1 MTINLLDNNPRIEY
15 TVAQGVTQSA
25 FVVPFEFFDDD
36 DINVYVGSTLKTLTT
51 HYTTADDSG
60 NTQVHTSG
68 STGYVHFTSGNEVTG
83 ATGGTAVVI
92 TRDID
97 IDRITDFP
105 TSGPFDIS
113 SLNTELDRM
122 IAISADIKDTAERA
136 LILQDYDT
144 TQSLELPDAAT
155 RANKILS
162 FTATGDA
169 TVSQSIGIFQGSD
182 ATITT
187 QDYLR
192 HDLVKSTTSTE
203 LDNVYIA
210 MQDSPSGTLLT
221 NTTYWALVVDAV
233 SAATSATNA
242 ASSAATAEGH
252 KNNAEAAQTAAEAA
266 QASAETAYDN
276 FDDRYLGAKAT
287 DPSVDNDGDALIAGA
302 LYFNTTDGDMRVYN
316 GSAWI
321 NVVSS
326 LGNLANVVEDTTPQ
340 LGGTLDV
347 NNQLVQ
353 FPDSTGAS
361 DNRLQ
366 LGSSQDMQLY
376 HDGTANKIDTSA
388 SQELHVNS
396 DDVLFYDNSGTTRTA
411 IVSAGSTMNFQLYD
425 NTGTVRVFAVNGS
438 SNEFHRSVSIQ
449 DENLIRFK
457 EATSNGSN
465 YVAFKAPAAITANVV
480 WTLPDADGTS
490 GQLLST
496 NGGGDLTWVD
506 EQDSSALAF
515 AIALG

>member
-1 MTINLLDNNPRIEY
+1 MTINLSDNDPRIEY

-36 DINVYVGSTLKTLTT
+36 DLNVYVDSVLQTLTT

-60 NTQVHTSG
+60 NTQQHTSG
-68 STGYVHFTSGNEVTG
+68 TTGYIHFTSGNEVTG
-83 ATGGTAVVI
+83 ATGGSDVVI

-97 IDRITDFP
+97 IDRVTDFP
-105 TSGPFDIS
+105 TSGPFDVS
-113 SLNTELDRM
+113 SLNNELDRM

-144 TQSLELPDAAT
+144 TTSLQLPDVAT

-182 ATITT
+182 ATTTT

-192 HDLVKSTTSTE
+192 HDLVKSTTAAQ
-203 LDNVYIA
+203 LNNVYIA

-242 ASSAATAEGH
+242 ASSASTAEGH
-252 KNNAEAAQTAAEAA
+252 KDNAEAAQTAAETA
-266 QASAETAYDN
+266 QAGAETAYDD

-287 DPSVDNDGDALIAGA
+287 DPTVDNDGDALITGA

-316 GSAWI
+316 GSAFI

-326 LGNLANVVEDTTPQ
+326 LGNLANIVEDTTPQ
-340 LGGTLDV
+340 LGGDLASNGQDILMADDDAVVIGTDTDLTIVHDSGV
-347 NNQLVQ
+347 NNTL
-353 FPDSTGAS
+353 FKSDTLEFKSKANANLTFKISPGATKAAT
-361 DNRLQ
+361 LYYQ
-366 LGSSQDMQLY
+366 GSERV
-376 HDGTANKIDTSA
+376 AI
-388 SQELHVNS
+388 E
-396 DDVLFYDNSGTTRTA
+396 SGTTRFTGGINADTA
-411 IVSAGSTMNFQLYD
+411 TIASIAYPSSD
-425 NTGTVRVFAVNGS
+425 GTNGQVLTTNGS
-438 SNEFHRSVSIQ
+438 GTLSFQ
-449 DENLIRFK
+449 DVTVTE
-457 EATSNGSN
+457 TD
-465 YVAFKAPAAITANVV
+465 P
-480 WTLPDADGTS
+480 
-490 GQLLST
+490 Q
-496 NGGGDLTWVD
+496 
-506 EQDSSALAF
+506 ALAF

>member
-1 MTINLLDNNPRIEY
+1 MTINLSDNDPRIEY

-36 DINVYVGSTLKTLTT
+36 DLNVYVDSVLQTLTT
-51 HYTTADDSG
+51 KYTTADDSG
-60 NTQVHTSG
+60 NTQQHTSG
-68 STGYVHFTSGNEVTG
+68 TTGYIHFTAGNEVTG
-83 ATGGTAVVI
+83 ASGGSDVVI

-97 IDRITDFP
+97 LDRVTDFP
-105 TSGPFDIS
+105 TSGPFDVL
-113 SLNTELDRM
+113 SLNNELDRM

-203 LDNVYIA
+203 LNNVYIA

-252 KNNAEAAQTAAEAA
+252 KDNAEAAQTAAETA
-266 QASAETAYDN
+266 QASAETAYDD

-287 DPSVDNDGDALIAGA
+287 DPTVDNDGDALITGA

-316 GSAWI
+316 GSAFI

-326 LGNLANVVEDTTPQ
+326 LGNLANIVEDTTPQ
-340 LGGTLDV
+340 LGGDLASNGQDILMADDDAFIIGTDTDLTIVHDSGV
-347 NNQLVQ
+347 NNTL
-353 FPDSTGAS
+353 FKSDTIEFKSKANANLTFKISPGATKAATLYYQGS
-361 DNRLQ
+361 ERL
-366 LGSSQDMQLY
+366 
-376 HDGTANKIDTSA
+376 AI
-388 SQELHVNS
+388 E
-396 DDVLFYDNSGTTRTA
+396 SGTTRFTGGINTDTA
-411 IVSAGSTMNFQLYD
+411 TIASLAYPTSD
-425 NTGTVRVFAVNGS
+425 GTNGQVLATNGS
-438 SNEFHRSVSIQ
+438 GTLSFQ
-449 DENLIRFK
+449 DVTE
-457 EATSNGSN
+457 SD
-465 YVAFKAPAAITANVV
+465 P
-480 WTLPDADGTS
+480 
-490 GQLLST
+490 
-496 NGGGDLTWVD
+496 
-506 EQDSSALAF
+506 SALAF

>member
-1 MTINLLDNNPRIEY
+1 MTINLSDNDPRIEY

-36 DINVYVGSTLKTLTT
+36 DLNVYVDSVLQTLTT

-60 NTQVHTSG
+60 NTQQHTSG
-68 STGYVHFTSGNEVTG
+68 TTGYIHFTAGNEVTG
-83 ATGGTAVVI
+83 ATGGSDVVI

-97 IDRITDFP
+97 IDRVTDFP
-105 TSGPFDIS
+105 TSGPFDVS
-113 SLNTELDRM
+113 SLNNELDRM

-144 TQSLELPDAAT
+144 TTSLQLPDVAT

-162 FTATGDA
+162 FTANGDA

-182 ATITT
+182 ATVTT

-192 HDLVKSTTSTE
+192 HDLVKSTTAAQ

-233 SAATSATNA
+233 SAATSASNA
-242 ASSAATAEGH
+242 ANSATSAQT
-252 KNNAEAAQTAAEAA
+252 AQTAAETAQTAAETA
-266 QASAETAYDN
+266 QAGAETAYDD

-287 DPSVDNDGDALIAGA
+287 DPTVDNDGDALITGA

-316 GSAWI
+316 GSAFI

-326 LGNLANVVEDTTPQ
+326 LGNLANIVEDTTPQ
-340 LGGTLDV
+340 LGGDLASNGQDILMADDDAVVIGTDTDLTIVHDSGV
-347 NNQLVQ
+347 NNTL
-353 FPDSTGAS
+353 FKSDTIEFKSKANANLTFKISPGATKAATLYYQGS
-361 DNRLQ
+361 ERL
-366 LGSSQDMQLY
+366 
-376 HDGTANKIDTSA
+376 AI
-388 SQELHVNS
+388 E
-396 DDVLFYDNSGTTRTA
+396 SGTTRFTGGINTDTA
-411 IVSAGSTMNFQLYD
+411 TIASIAYPSSD
-425 NTGTVRVFAVNGS
+425 GTNGQVLTTNGS
-438 SNEFHRSVSIQ
+438 GTLSFQ
-449 DENLIRFK
+449 DVTE
-457 EATSNGSN
+457 TD
-465 YVAFKAPAAITANVV
+465 P
-480 WTLPDADGTS
+480 
-490 GQLLST
+490 
-496 NGGGDLTWVD
+496 
-506 EQDSSALAF
+506 SALAF